1 MRRGTLLKLQK
12 GKIITNTQ
20 NRTFTSALSSAYFKG
35 LEKSCNF
42 AIFGIQ
48 SDNLRLHT
56 RIQDRY
62 MLSNELKSKINKLW
76 DKFWSRGITNPI
88 TAIEQISYLLFM
100 RRIDDTAIAGQ
111 EFKTIF
117 IREKKDEKENTVL
130 DKEGNI
136 IYESADDCRWS
147 QFSKLDPDS
156 MLEVVSKKA
165 FKFIKN
171 LNDPSQPYSRYMQDA
186 NFIINNSALLDEA
199 VKAIDEIFEDIKK
212 EQSNG
217 QQFQDTQGDVYEYL
231 INEIGSS
238 GKNGQ
243 FRTPRH
249 LIQFMSEIIDPDW
262 TDKICDPA
270 CGTGGFLV
278 GAYQYILTKHTSFEE
293 ITVDENGLKR
303 FKKYGGDK
311 ITKQEV
317 WKKLYEKTFF
327 GYDVDQTMVRIGLM
341 NLMLHGIKI
350 PQIENTDSLSKKYD
364 QLHQDGEYSVIMAN
378 PPFTGRIDKGG
389 MSDKLKIDGTQSELL
404 FLIRISKM
412 LRPGGKAAVIIPEGV
427 LFGAN
432 KSQKQTREILLKD
445 NQLEAVI
452 SLPSGAF
459 KPYTGVKTAIL
470 IFTKAKEDS
479 QKWHTKKVWFYELKN
494 DGYSLDD
501 NRRKL
506 AENPLPIAVD
516 AYKNR
521 ATHTSSERTNHFYV
535 TIAEI
540 QENGLDLSYNRYK
553 KFEYE
558 EQTYEPPQKIL
569 EALFELED
577 EIQKD
582 MQELKN
588 LIG

>member
-1 MRRGTLLKLQK
+1 
-12 GKIITNTQ
+12 
-20 NRTFTSALSSAYFKG
+20 
-35 LEKSCNF
+35 
-42 AIFGIQ
+42 
-48 SDNLRLHT
+48 
-56 RIQDRY
+56 
-62 MLSNELKSKINKLW
+62 MLSDELKSKINTLW

-100 RRIDDTAIAGQ
+100 RRIDEADTIDKAKAIFAEQ
-111 EFKTIF
+111 EHTSIF
-117 IREKKDEKENTVL
+117 ERDEE
-130 DKEGNI
+130 
-136 IYESADDCRWS
+136 CRWS
-147 QFSKLDPDS
+147 YFSQLAPDE
-156 MLEVVSKKA
+156 MLELVTQKA
-165 FKFIKN
+165 FPFIRT
-171 LNDPSQPYSRYMQDA
+171 LNDASQPYTKYMQNA
-186 NFIINNSALLDEA
+186 VFSINNAALLDEA
-199 VKAIDEIFEDIKK
+199 VKAIDEIFEIIKIQRD
-212 EQSNG
+212 EG

-231 INEIGSS
+231 LSEISSS

-249 LIQFMSEIIDPDW
+249 LIQFMCEIIDPDL
-262 TDKICDPA
+262 TDNICDPA

-278 GAYQYILTKHTSFEE
+278 AAYQHILTKHTSPEE
-293 ITVDENGLKR
+293 IIEDENGLKR
-303 FKKYGGDK
+303 FKRYGGDK
-311 ITKQEV
+311 ITKKEV
-317 WKKLYEKTFF
+317 WDNLYEKTFYGF
-327 GYDVDQTMVRIGLM
+327 DMDENMVRIGLM

-350 PQIENTDSLSKKYD
+350 PQIERIDALSKKYD
-364 QLHQDGEYSVIMAN
+364 ETYKDGEYSVVMAN
-378 PPFTGRIDKGG
+378 PPFTGKIDKGG
-389 MSDKLKIDGTQSELL
+389 MSDTLKISGTQSELL

-427 LFGAN
+427 LFGGSKA
-432 KSQKQTREILLKD
+432 QKQTREILLKD

-470 IFTKAKEDS
+470 VFTKAEEDS
-479 QKWHTKKVWFYELKN
+479 PTWHTEKVWFYELKN

-506 AENPLPIAVD
+506 AENPLPIAVN
-516 AYKNR
+516 AYKER
-521 ATHTSSERTNHFYV
+521 ATGTPIERTNHFYV
-535 TIAEI
+535 PINEI

-569 EALFELED
+569 EELFQLEN
-577 EIQKD
+577 EIQND

>member
-1 MRRGTLLKLQK
+1 MPR
-12 GKIITNTQ
+12 ITN
-20 NRTFTSALSSAYFKG
+20 
-35 LEKSCNF
+35 
-42 AIFGIQ
+42 
-48 SDNLRLHT
+48 
-56 RIQDRY
+56 QD

-100 RRIDDTAIAGQ
+100 RRIDDADALEKAKAIFA
-111 EFKTIF
+111 
-117 IREKKDEKENTVL
+117 EKEYESIF
-130 DKEGNI
+130 EGN
-136 IYESADDCRWS
+136 EDCRWS
-147 QFSKLDPDS
+147 YFSQLDPDT
-156 MLEVVSKKA
+156 MLDVVSKNV
-165 FKFIKN
+165 FPFIKN
-171 LNDPSQPYSRYMQDA
+171 LNDPSQPYTRHMENA
-186 NFIINNSALLDEA
+186 FFIINNSALLDEA
-199 VKAIDEIFEDIKK
+199 VKAINEIFEDIKV
-212 EQSNG
+212 QQDAG

-249 LIQFMSEIIDPDW
+249 LIQFMCELIDPDL

-278 GAYQYILTKHTSFEE
+278 GAYQHILTKYTSPEE
-293 ITVDENGLKR
+293 ITQDENGLKR
-303 FKKYGGDK
+303 FKKHGGYK
-311 ITKQEV
+311 ISKQEV
-317 WKKLYEKTFF
+317 WDNLNEKTFYGF
-327 GYDVDQTMVRIGLM
+327 DIDQTMVRIGLM

-350 PQIENTDSLSKKYD
+350 PQIENTDTLSKKYD
-364 QLHQDGEYSVIMAN
+364 LIHQDGEYSVIMAN
-378 PPFTGRIDKGG
+378 PPFTGRIDKQG

-412 LRPGGKAAVIIPEGV
+412 LRSGGKAAVIIPEGV
-427 LFGAN
+427 LFGGSAN
-432 KSQKQTREILLKD
+432 QRKTREILLKD
-445 NQLEAVI
+445 NQFEAVI

-470 IFTKAKEDS
+470 LFTKAEEDS
-479 QKWHTKKVWFYELKN
+479 KIWHTEKVWFYELKN

-506 AENPLPIAVD
+506 AENPLPIAAD

-521 ATHTSSERTNHFYV
+521 ATQTPVERNNYFYV
-535 TIAEI
+535 PIAEI
-540 QENGLDLSYNRYK
+540 QDNGLDLSYNRYK

-569 EALFELED
+569 EALFLLEA
-577 EIQKD
+577 EIQKE

>member
-1 MRRGTLLKLQK
+1 
-12 GKIITNTQ
+12 
-20 NRTFTSALSSAYFKG
+20 
-35 LEKSCNF
+35 
-42 AIFGIQ
+42 
-48 SDNLRLHT
+48 
-56 RIQDRY
+56 

-100 RRIDDTAIAGQ
+100 RRLDDTDLSEKLTKSFSGV
-111 EFKTIF
+111 EFKTLF
-117 IREKKDEKENTVL
+117 VREKKDKDGKVIL
-130 DKEGNI
+130 DKEGKK

-147 QFSKLDPDS
+147 HFSQLSPDTMLD
-156 MLEVVSKKA
+156 VVSKKA
-165 FKFIKN
+165 FPFIKN
-171 LNDPSQPYSRYMQDA
+171 LNHPSQPYTRYMENA
-186 NFIINNSALLDEA
+186 IFIINNAALLDEA
-199 VKAIDEIFEDIKK
+199 VKAIDELFKEIKK
-212 EQSNG
+212 QQDEG
-217 QQFQDTQGDVYEYL
+217 QQFQDTQGDIYEYL
-231 INEIGSS
+231 IDEMGSG

-249 LIQFMSEIIDPDW
+249 LIQFMCELIDPDW

-270 CGTGGFLV
+270 SGTGGFLV
-278 GAYQYILTKHTSFEE
+278 GAYQHILTKYTSPEN
-293 ITVDENGLKR
+293 IIDDENGLKR

-311 ITKQEV
+311 ISKQEV
-317 WKKLYEKTFF
+317 WDNLNEKTFF
-327 GYDVDQTMVRIGLM
+327 GFDIDQTMVRIGLM

-350 PQIENTDSLSKKYD
+350 PQIENTDTLSKKYD
-364 QLHQDGEYSVIMAN
+364 SQYQDGEYSVVMAN

-412 LRPGGKAAVIIPEGV
+412 LGKGGRAAVIIPEGV
-427 LFGAN
+427 LFGSSKA
-432 KSQKQTREILLKD
+432 QKQTREILLKY
-445 NQLEAVI
+445 NELIAVI
-452 SLPSGAF
+452 SLPAGVF

-470 IFTKAKEDS
+470 IFNKAEDLDEEV
-479 QKWHTKKVWFYELKN
+479 QKWHTEKVWFYELQN

-506 AENPLPIAVD
+506 KENPLPIAVD

-521 ATHTSSERTNHFYV
+521 FTSTPIGRTNHFFV
-535 TIAEI
+535 PIAEI
-540 QENGLDLSYNRYK
+540 KDNGLDLSYNRYK

-558 EQTYEPPQKIL
+558 EQTYDPPHKIL
-569 EALFELED
+569 EELFLLEN
-577 EIQKD
+577 EIQLD

>member
-1 MRRGTLLKLQK
+1 
-12 GKIITNTQ
+12 
-20 NRTFTSALSSAYFKG
+20 
-35 LEKSCNF
+35 
-42 AIFGIQ
+42 
-48 SDNLRLHT
+48 
-56 RIQDRY
+56 
-62 MLSNELKSKINKLW
+62 MLSNDLKSKINKLW

-100 RRIDDTAIAGQ
+100 RRIDDADALEKANASFSEQNYTS
-111 EFKTIF
+111 IF
-117 IREKKDEKENTVL
+117 D
-130 DKEGNI
+130 GN
-136 IYESADDCRWS
+136 EDCRWS
-147 QFSKLDPDS
+147 HFSQLDPDS
-156 MLEVVSKKA
+156 MLQTVAQRA
-165 FKFIKN
+165 FPFIKN

-186 NFIINNSALLDEA
+186 MFIINNSALLDEA
-199 VKAIDEIFEDIKK
+199 VKAVDELFNDIKK
-212 EQSNG
+212 QQDAG
-217 QQFQDTQGDVYEYL
+217 QQFQDTQGDIYEYL
-231 INEIGSS
+231 IDEMGSG

-249 LIQFMSEIIDPDW
+249 LIQFMCEIIDPDW

-270 CGTGGFLV
+270 AGTGGFLV
-278 GAYQYILTKHTSFEE
+278 GAYQHILTKYTSPEE
-293 ITVDENGLKR
+293 ITEDENGLKR

-311 ITKQEV
+311 ISKKEV
-317 WKKLYEKTFF
+317 WESLHEKSFF
-327 GYDVDQTMVRIGLM
+327 GFDVDQTMVRIGLM

-350 PQIENTDSLSKKYD
+350 PQIENTDTLSKKYD
-364 QLHQDGEYSVIMAN
+364 QIHPDGEYSVVMAN

-404 FLIRISKM
+404 FLVRISKM
-412 LRPGGKAAVIIPEGV
+412 LRSGGKAAVIIPEGV
-427 LFGAN
+427 LFGGSKN
-432 KSQKQTREILLKD
+432 QKATREILLKD

-470 IFTKAKEDS
+470 VFTKAEEDS
-479 QKWHTKKVWFYELKN
+479 PTWHTERVWFYEMKN

-521 ATHTSSERTNHFYV
+521 ANQTPIERNNHFFV
-535 TIAEI
+535 PIAEI

-569 EALFELED
+569 EALFLLEE

>member
-1 MRRGTLLKLQK
+1 M
-12 GKIITNTQ
+12 
-20 NRTFTSALSSAYFKG
+20 LSS
-35 LEKSCNF
+35 
-42 AIFGIQ
+42 
-48 SDNLRLHT
+48 
-56 RIQDRY
+56 
-62 MLSNELKSKINKLW
+62 ELKSKINRLW

-100 RRIDDTAIAGQ
+100 RRLDDADSVEKAKAVFEEKVFQ
-111 EFKTIF
+111 SIF
-117 IREKKDEKENTVL
+117 EGKE
-130 DKEGNI
+130 
-136 IYESADDCRWS
+136 DCRWS
-147 QFSKLDPDS
+147 NFTQLDPDT

-165 FKFIKN
+165 FLFIKS
-171 LNDPSQPYSRYMQDA
+171 LNDPSQPYTRYMENA
-186 NFIINNSALLDEA
+186 IFIINNSALLVEA
-199 VKAIDEIFEDIKK
+199 VKAIDELFEDIRKQQ
-212 EQSNG
+212 EAG
-217 QQFQDTQGDVYEYL
+217 QQFQDTQGDIYEYL
-231 INEIGSS
+231 IDEMGSG

-249 LIQFMSEIIDPDW
+249 LIQFMCEIINPDW

-278 GAYQYILTKHTSFEE
+278 GAYQHILTKYTSPEE
-293 ITVDENGLKR
+293 ITEDENGLKR
-303 FKKYGGDK
+303 FKRFGGDK
-311 ITKQEV
+311 ISKFEV
-317 WKKLYEKTFF
+317 WNDLNEKTFF
-327 GYDVDQTMVRIGLM
+327 GFDVDQTMVRIGLM

-350 PQIENTDSLSKKYD
+350 PQIENTDTLSKKYD
-364 QLHQDGEYSVIMAN
+364 QLHQDGDYSVIMAN

-389 MSDKLKIDGTQSELL
+389 ISDKLKITGTNSELL

-412 LRPGGKAAVIIPEGV
+412 LRIGGKAAVIIPEGV
-427 LFGAN
+427 LFGGSNA
-432 KSQKQTREILLKD
+432 QKQTREILLKD

-452 SLPSGAF
+452 SLPAGAF

-470 IFTKAKEDS
+470 VFTKAEEES
-479 QKWHTKKVWFYELKN
+479 QTWHTEKVWFYELKN

-501 NRRKL
+501 NRKKL

-521 ATHTSSERTNHFYV
+521 ATHTPIERNNHFYV
-535 TIAEI
+535 PIVEI
-540 QENGLDLSYNRYK
+540 QEKGLDLSYNRYK

-569 EALFELED
+569 EALISLED

>member
-1 MRRGTLLKLQK
+1 
-12 GKIITNTQ
+12 
-20 NRTFTSALSSAYFKG
+20 
-35 LEKSCNF
+35 
-42 AIFGIQ
+42 
-48 SDNLRLHT
+48 
-56 RIQDRY
+56 

-100 RRIDDTAIAGQ
+100 RRLDYADSI
-111 EFKTIF
+111 
-117 IREKKDEKENTVL
+117 EKAKAVFEEKDFQSVF
-130 DKEGNI
+130 EGND
-136 IYESADDCRWS
+136 ECRWS
-147 QFSKLDPDS
+147 HFSQLDPDS

-165 FKFIKN
+165 FLFIKS
-171 LNDPSQPYSRYMQDA
+171 LNDPSQPYTRYMENA
-186 NFIINNSALLDEA
+186 IFIINNSALLDEA
-199 VKAIDEIFEDIKK
+199 VKAIDELFVDIKK
-212 EQSNG
+212 QQDEG
-217 QQFQDTQGDVYEYL
+217 QQFQDTQGDIYEYL
-231 INEIGSS
+231 IDEMGSG

-249 LIQFMSEIIDPDW
+249 LIQLMSELVDPDW

-278 GAYQYILTKHTSFEE
+278 GAYQHILTKYTSPEE
-293 ITVDENGLKR
+293 ITEDENGLKR
-303 FKKYGGDK
+303 FKRFGGDK
-311 ITKQEV
+311 ISKLEV
-317 WKKLYEKTFF
+317 WNDLNEKTFF
-327 GYDVDQTMVRIGLM
+327 GFDVDQTMVRIGLM

-364 QLHQDGEYSVIMAN
+364 QLHQDGEYSVIMTN

-404 FLIRISKM
+404 FLVRISKM

-427 LFGAN
+427 LFGGSN
-432 KSQKQTREILLKD
+432 NQKQTREILLKD

-470 IFTKAKEDS
+470 VFTKAEEDS
-479 QKWHTKKVWFYELKN
+479 PTWHTEKVWFYELKN

-506 AENPLPIAVD
+506 AENPLPIAVA

-521 ATHTSSERTNHFYV
+521 ATSTPIERTNHFYV
-535 TIAEI
+535 PIAEI
-540 QENGLDLSYNRYK
+540 QNNGLDLSLNRYK

-569 EALFELED
+569 EALFQLED
-577 EIQKD
+577 EIQKN

>member
-1 MRRGTLLKLQK
+1 MQLLN
-12 GKIITNTQ
+12 G
-20 NRTFTSALSSAYFKG
+20 RTSG
-35 LEKSCNF
+35 
-42 AIFGIQ
+42 
-48 SDNLRLHT
+48 
-56 RIQDRY
+56 
-62 MLSNELKSKINKLW
+62 EL
-76 DKFWSRGITNPI
+76 TNPI

-100 RRIDDTAIAGQ
+100 RRIDDADLDTQQKASFAGVNH
-111 EFKTIF
+111 KTLF
-117 IREKKDEKENTVL
+117 VREKMDEDGKVIL
-130 DKEGNI
+130 DEQGNKVF
-136 IYESADDCRWS
+136 ESADDCRWS
-147 QFSKLDPDS
+147 QFSQLDPDT
-156 MLEVVSKKA
+156 MLDAVTKKA
-165 FKFIKN
+165 FPFIKN
-171 LNDPSQPYSRYMQDA
+171 LNDPSQPYTRHMQNA
-186 NFIINNSALLDEA
+186 IFIIYNSALLDEA
-199 VKAIDEIFEDIKK
+199 VKAIDEIFEEIKT
-212 EQSNG
+212 QQDAG

-249 LIQFMSEIIDPDW
+249 LIQFMNEIIDPDW

-278 GAYQYILTKHTSFEE
+278 GAYQHILTKYTSPEE
-293 ITVDENGLKR
+293 TTEDENGLRR

-311 ITKQEV
+311 ISKQEV
-317 WKKLYEKTFF
+317 WDNLNEKTFF
-327 GYDVDQTMVRIGLM
+327 GFDVDQTMVRIGLM

-350 PQIENTDSLSKKYD
+350 PQIENTDTLSKKYD
-364 QLHQDGEYSVIMAN
+364 QQYPDGEYSVIMAN
-378 PPFTGRIDKGG
+378 PPFTGKIDAGG
-389 MSDKLKIDGTQSELL
+389 MSDKLKISGTNSELL

-427 LFGAN
+427 LFGGSKN
-432 KSQKQTREILLKD
+432 QQQTREILLKD

-470 IFTKAKEDS
+470 VFTKVEEDS
-479 QKWHTKKVWFYELKN
+479 PTWHTEKVWFYQLKN

-516 AYKNR
+516 AYKNK
-521 ATHTSSERTNHFYV
+521 ATNTPIQRTNQFYV
-535 TIAEI
+535 ELAEI

-569 EALFELED
+569 EALFVLED